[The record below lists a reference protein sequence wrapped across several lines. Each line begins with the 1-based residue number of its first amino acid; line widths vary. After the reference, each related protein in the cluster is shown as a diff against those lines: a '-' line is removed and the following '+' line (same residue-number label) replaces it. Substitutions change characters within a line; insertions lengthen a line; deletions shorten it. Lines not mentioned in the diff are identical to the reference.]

1 MIRKSEIVSSSRLE
15 PFSPGQVYNASK
27 AQQVHVLPAAPSEA
41 NWMQILVLKM
51 YNTSMALLSANCM
64 YIYQVSFYVIWYISM
79 ILNNIIINLLFITIL
94 SLFMF
99 LYFLIEIWVLDKQN
113 LYILFEII
121 CLYNVCSKIKF

>member
-27 AQQVHVLPAAPSEA
+27 AQQVHVLPAPSEA
-41 NWMQILVLKM
+41 NWIQILVLKM
-51 YNTSMALLSANCM
+51 YNTPMALLSANCM

-79 ILNNIIINLLFITIL
+79 ILSNIIIINLLFIIL

-99 LYFLIEIWVLDKQN
+99 LYF
-113 LYILFEII
+113 
-121 CLYNVCSKIKF
+121 

>member
-1 MIRKSEIVSSSRLE
+1 
-15 PFSPGQVYNASK
+15 
-27 AQQVHVLPAAPSEA
+27 
-41 NWMQILVLKM
+41 M

-99 LYFLIEIWVLDKQN
+99 LYFLIEI
-113 LYILFEII
+113 
-121 CLYNVCSKIKF
+121 